1 MTVSSTTN
9 KAIHTGDNTTVVFS
23 YTYRADN
30 DGDIAVYLDDVLQP
44 SGWTVARE
52 PDDIGGVVTF
62 SIAPGV
68 DVVIAILRELGL
80 DQNTDYTPY
89 DAFPADAH
97 ENALDK
103 LTMIDQQQQ
112 EQIDRSVK
120 VPEGDDGSVDL
131 TLPPY
136 EVGKG
141 LMWSESDPKKLV
153 NSEDDLNGIT
163 GAAAASAAAAN
174 DSAIAAGISAG
185 ASSDSA
191 GASSD
196 SAGESSDS
204 AIASGISAG
213 ESSDSAG
220 ESSDSATH
228 SYNWSS
234 AGEDVP
240 VDDGTNQGFSAY
252 HWAQKA
258 FDNSHLAAINEL
270 ITAATIDVAIYN
282 ASDDNDSGAWIDKC
296 AWTSWYNET
305 LNTAT
310 RGATKDF
317 PRLCVAVAEI
327 NTVTLYDATD
337 PSLPMWMV
345 FQQGGAYPSLPILGR
360 TVPNITSVK
369 LKEATLCV
377 TFGNAGYGE
386 SLVVINFASDDKP
399 IMYSDAA
406 SSWHCGNTIAQRNDD
421 MAISIDAAIGDII
434 GMDSRDVDIKV
445 LDGAP
450 IDVSSGLAIPT
461 IAVATQNGAS
471 IISPDGTVYDI
482 TNASGFGQIVFS
494 PDGAEIWL
502 SAIAGSSD
510 IQSVGPLPISSDIV
524 SNWRDRYYNR
534 ANSTPGLLSSSSGQK
549 ALFNVVG
556 GGQGLSLFLDAETVA
571 HIASDFNSGNMYADI
586 KGAWLANSKT
596 LDRSVNVNPLVE
608 VGAITEGAVA
618 SGSELMAY
626 SGFSVS
632 DYMEQ
637 AYNADLDFG
646 TDDFCIMMWI
656 NAGASTSQQFI
667 LNRGSPTPAAY

>member
-68 DVVIAILRELGL
+68 DVVIAILRELEL

-185 ASSDSA
+185 A
-191 GASSD
+191 
-196 SAGESSDS
+196 
-204 AIASGISAG
+204 
-213 ESSDSAG
+213 SSDSAG

-482 TNASGFGQIVFS
+482 TDASGFGQIVFS

-510 IQSVGPLPISSDIV
+510 IQSVGPLPISSDIA

-586 KGAWLANSKT
+586 KGAWLASI
-596 LDRSVNVNPLVE
+596 DDADLV
-608 VGAITEGAVA
+608 
-618 SGSELMAY
+618 GSELIVNGTFDTDTSGWTAISSTLGVTDNKLSVTNNGSEYGKAEQSVGILQAGTPYVFYIGLAEISTNSAY
-626 SGFSVS
+626 VR
-632 DYMEQ
+632 
-637 AYNADLDFG
+637 AYITNLTNIGNTGSQLHTVATIFNAQ
-646 TDDFCIMMWI
+646 TD
-656 NAGASTSQQFI
+656 Q
-667 LNRGSPTPAAY
+667 